1 MWENIRHDWNEK
13 GIVGVLE
20 FLEGEAQNLPA
31 GTLRRWLCLLSLNF
45 IQLTANWFSPQLMWP
60 SEERLASFIQ
70 TSQWNDSQTRAMSWH
85 PHLMKIAVAAK
96 VFVGFLMMLRERE
109 RDFNLAIFRMTLY
122 VCSVWAATT
131 QTY

>member
-70 TSQWNDSQTRAMSWH
+70 TSQWLLFIMVFD
-85 PHLMKIAVAAK
+85 LMWTLMAVIQ
-96 VFVGFLMMLRERE
+96 E
-109 RDFNLAIFRMTLY
+109 
-122 VCSVWAATT
+122 
-131 QTY
+131 